1 MFSFNLQPLKPIF
14 NILHKG
20 DGTVTYYEQ
29 TLNTNVASYAN
40 FDFQKVKNRGR
51 FSLRIVK
58 KQHSFCFHCT
68 FGKGSTDIWGKPMKD
83 ERFIDVLQVK
93 RK

>member
-14 NILHKG
+14 NILHKS

-40 FDFQKVKNRGR
+40 FDFQKVKNR
-51 FSLRIVK
+51 
-58 KQHSFCFHCT
+58 
-68 FGKGSTDIWGKPMKD
+68 
-83 ERFIDVLQVK
+83 
-93 RK
+93 